1 MSASELHQ
9 VDNSTP
15 IKHVVIGYLSAAAI
29 FAGIACV
36 FWVPMRIGPPAMA
49 IALVAATMANGRRRV
64 ANWAVGVTT
73 SGWLVGMIVSVLL
86 SRDLV

>member
-1 MSASELHQ
+1 MSSPELRE

-15 IKHVVIGYLSAAAI
+15 IKEVVIGYLSAAAI

-49 IALVAATMANGRRRV
+49 IALIAAVMASGHRSV

-73 SGWLVGMIVSVLL
+73 FGWLAGMVVAVMLN
-86 SRDLV
+86 RDLF